1 MLRSALSTL
10 FLATLASAQTNY
22 NFTING
28 SQSNFTWTGT
38 SSLGAI
44 VGNPSN
50 QFRLEGGVLVTT
62 GATAGTPDLVGIV
75 SGNALVTP
83 DIRGRINNPLP
94 FLPPL
99 ATIDITGLTLSPS
112 APPVAV
118 AAGGAFTGALTL
130 TATTGTF
137 TVTPLGGTPTTTSL
151 VGAVSTP
158 QVTNGTIVRNGALLQ
173 LSTPINTTFAFSDP
187 TSGATGSITVVGTMR
202 AEYSLAKAYC
212 FGDGSS
218 VACPCGNNSTSAS
231 ASGCLNSTGTGGRL
245 VGAGLASTAADSL
258 SLSVSNLPAS
268 TTVLLFQGTTTTAS
282 AFGDGLRCAA
292 GTILRLGT
300 RTTSAGAASWPG
312 TGGAPGLST
321 IGAIPTAGG
330 VRNYQAWYRNSAS
343 FCTPSVFNLTNGLQ
357 VTWLP

>member
-10 FLATLASAQTNY
+10 FLATLASAQSNY
-22 NFTING
+22 DFAILG

-50 QFRLEGGVLVTT
+50 QFRLEGGLVVTM

-75 SGNALVTP
+75 GGNALVTP

-94 FLPPL
+94 FLPPV
-99 ATIDITGLTLSPS
+99 ATLEINGLTLSPS

-118 AAGGAFTGALTL
+118 APGGAFAGSLTL
-130 TATTGTF
+130 TATSGTL
-137 TVTPLGGTPTTTSL
+137 TVSPLGGTPTTTSM
-151 VGAVSTP
+151 VGATSTP
-158 QVTNGTIVRNGALLQ
+158 QSTSGTLVRNGVLLQ
-173 LSTPINTTFAFSDP
+173 LALPINTTFPFSDP
-187 TSGATGSITVVGTMR
+187 TTATTGTFTVVGTMR
-202 AEYSLAKAYC
+202 AEYSLSKAYC
-212 FGDGSS
+212 FGDGTSG
-218 VACPCGNNSTSAS
+218 ACPCGNQSTTAS
-231 ASGCLNSTGTGGRL
+231 ASGCLNSTLAGGRL

-258 SLSVSNLPAS
+258 SLSVSNLPAT
-268 TTVLLFQGTTTTAS
+268 TTVLLFQGTTATAA

-312 TGGAPGLST
+312 TGGAPNLSA

-330 VRNYQAWYRNSAS
+330 VRTYQAWYRNSAS